1 MPEPDEDLD
10 AHLDRV
16 LIGRR
21 QPVLVE
27 LAEPDPAWPQLYAAH
42 RDRILAVLG
51 EVPVDHVGSTS
62 VPGLAAKPIIDVQV
76 VVTDLDAAAGLL
88 ESAGYVLRV
97 REDGH
102 RVLKGEPP
110 PANVHLYEPGD
121 PEIEAHLRF
130 RDLLRVDEGARRRY
144 EELKR
149 SLAGRVWPDMNH
161 YAEAKGPLIRELLAG
176 CD

>member
-1 MPEPDEDLD
+1 MDELD

-16 LIGRR
+16 LVGGRR
-21 QPVLVE
+21 PVLVE

-42 RDRILAVLG
+42 RDRVRAALG
-51 EVPVDHVGSTS
+51 DVPVDHVGSTS

-76 VVTDLDAAAGLL
+76 VVDDLDAAAGLL
-88 ESAGYVLRV
+88 VDAGYVLRV
-97 REDGH
+97 REQGH
-102 RVLKGEPP
+102 RVLKGEP

-130 RDLLRVDEGARRRY
+130 RDLLRADEVACRRY

-149 SLAGRVWPDMNH
+149 SLAGREWPDMNY
-161 YAEAKGPLIRELLAG
+161 YAEAKGPLIRELLARE
-176 CD
+176 

>member
-1 MPEPDEDLD
+1 MSDDLD

-16 LIGRR
+16 LIGGR

-27 LAEPDPAWPQLYAAH
+27 LTEPDPTWPQQYAAH
-42 RDRILAVLG
+42 RHRILAALG
-51 EVPVDHVGSTS
+51 EAEIDHVGSTS

-76 VVTDLDAAAGLL
+76 VVNDLDAAADLL
-88 ESAGYVLRV
+88 VGAGYVLRV
-97 REDGH
+97 REEGH
-102 RVLKGEPP
+102 RVLRGQP

-130 RDLLRVDEGARRRY
+130 RDRLRSDPEARRRY

-161 YAEAKGPLIRELLAG
+161 YAEAKGPLIRELLAE
-176 CD
+176 D

>member
-1 MPEPDEDLD
+1 MSELD

-16 LIGRR
+16 LIGGRR
-21 QPVLVE
+21 PVVVA
-27 LAEPDPAWPQLYAAH
+27 LASPDPSWPQLYAAH

-62 VPGLAAKPIIDVQV
+62 VPGLAAKPVIDVQV
-76 VVTDLDAAAGLL
+76 VVDDLDAAVALL
-88 ESAGYVLRV
+88 EPAGYMLRV

-102 RVLKGEPP
+102 RLVKGEP

-130 RDLLRVDEGARRRY
+130 RDRLRADPEVRRRY
-144 EELKR
+144 EQLKR
-149 SLAGRVWPDMNH
+149 SLAGREWPDMNH
-161 YAEAKGPLIRELLAG
+161 YAEAKGPFIRELLAG
-176 CD
+176 E